1 MKLLC
6 YQAATL
12 QHRKGKA
19 LKNKMQEEFCGA
31 TKKIWY
37 DDFSIIHLCPQI
49 TEK

>member
-19 LKNKMQEEFCGA
+19 LKNKMQAQNNLLRKNILILSLAIRQFLP
-31 TKKIWY
+31 T
-37 DDFSIIHLCPQI
+37 IH
-49 TEK
+49 